1 MAEQIIIKKYSNR
14 RLYDTSHKKYV
25 TLDEIANLIKDGNEI
40 KVLDSQTDE
49 DITKVILIQVVLESE
64 KNKVDILPTSFLHML
79 IKYGNRIAKDFFENY
94 FLMMFQPYL
103 SFQENMKKNLHWWQE
118 IGWVPPGMKFPLNPE
133 MKNMFPFH
141 SVEPEKQYDGDQG
154 GELGSAFASSQLME
168 IELLREKIK
177 QLEEKV
183 QTINPK
189 RVGRKE
195 KGVSSK
201 LDK

>member
-14 RLYDTSHKKYV
+14 RLYDTNHKKYV
-25 TLDEIANLIKDGNEI
+25 TLDEIASLIREGNEI
-40 KVLDSQTDE
+40 KVLDSQTEE

-118 IGWVPPGMKFPLNPE
+118 IGWVPPGMKFPLKPD
-133 MKNMFPFH
+133 MKNIF
-141 SVEPEKQYDGDQG
+141 STVSGEPNKQYDGEQN
-154 GELGSAFASSQLME
+154 EESNSSFMSPQLME

-177 QLEEKV
+177 QLEDKV
-183 QTINPK
+183 QSIKPQKGT
-189 RVGRKE
+189 RKE
-195 KGVSSK
+195 KGAE
-201 LDK
+201 

>member
-1 MAEQIIIKKYSNR
+1 
-14 RLYDTSHKKYV
+14 
-25 TLDEIANLIKDGNEI
+25 LDEIANLIKEGNEI

-103 SFQENMKKNLHWWQE
+103 SFQENMKKNLRWWEE
-118 IGWVPPGMKFPLNPE
+118 IGWVPPGMKFPLNAD
-133 MKNMFPFH
+133 MKNIF
-141 SVEPEKQYDGDQG
+141 STVSSEPNKQYY
-154 GELGSAFASSQLME
+154 GEQNEEPNSPFISPQLME

-177 QLEEKV
+177 ELEEKV
-183 QTINPK
+183 QTIKPQK
-189 RVGRKE
+189 GTRKE
-195 KGVSSK
+195 KRAE
-201 LDK
+201 

>member
-25 TLDEIANLIKDGNEI
+25 TLNEIANLIKDGNEI
-40 KVLDSQTDE
+40 KVLDSQTDA

-103 SFQENMKKNLHWWQE
+103 SFQENIKKNLSWWQE
-118 IGWVPPGMKFPLNPE
+118 IGWFPPGMKFPQSPD
-133 MKNMFPFH
+133 MKNIFSTISGGPN
-141 SVEPEKQYDGDQG
+141 KQYDGGQN
-154 GELGSAFASSQLME
+154 EEPNSPFISPQLME

-183 QTINPK
+183 QTIKPQK
-189 RVGRKE
+189 GDRKE
-195 KGVSSK
+195 KRAE
-201 LDK
+201 

>member
-1 MAEQIIIKKYSNR
+1 MAERIIIKKYSNR
-14 RLYDTSHKKYV
+14 RLYDTVHKKYV
-25 TLDEIANLIKDGNEI
+25 TLDELANLIKDGNEI
-40 KVLDSQTDE
+40 KVLDSQTEE

-103 SFQENMKKNLHWWQE
+103 SLQENLKKNLNWWQQ
-118 IGWVPPGMKFPLNPE
+118 IGLFPPGMKLPQNPDMKNIFSTYSGESLRQNDGEQNPE
-133 MKNMFPFH
+133 PNSPFI
-141 SVEPEKQYDGDQG
+141 SP
-154 GELGSAFASSQLME
+154 QLME

-183 QTINPK
+183 QTINKPQK
-189 RVGRKE
+189 GTRKE
-195 KGVSSK
+195 KRA
-201 LDK
+201 D